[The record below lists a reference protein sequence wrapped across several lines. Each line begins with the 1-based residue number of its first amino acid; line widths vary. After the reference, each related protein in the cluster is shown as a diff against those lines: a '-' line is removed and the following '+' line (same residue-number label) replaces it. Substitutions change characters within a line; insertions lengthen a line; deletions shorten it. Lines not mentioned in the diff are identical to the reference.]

1 MPRKK
6 IVTIVLVCTLAVAA
20 LVVGYVAFSA
30 PDPAQQRLT
39 ANSASYTV
47 ALHLRRWAT
56 GDNTVD
62 VEVSRR
68 DHGPVEVD
76 RLALEAAMP
85 RMGHATS
92 QLKAENVGAGRFHA
106 TGELFPMSGV
116 WELSVRLHGKE
127 GTELTTVTVPVS
139 AG

>member
-6 IVTIVLVCTLAVAA
+6 IVTVVLVSVLTLAAV
-20 LVVGYVAFSA
+20 VVGYLAFSA
-30 PDPAQQRLT
+30 PDPAKEQLT

-47 ALHLRRWAT
+47 AVRLQRWAA

-68 DHGPVEVD
+68 DHAPVEVD

-92 QLKAENVGAGRFHA
+92 QLKAETVGPGRFHA

-116 WELSVRLHGKE
+116 WELSVRLHGKA

-139 AG
+139 SS